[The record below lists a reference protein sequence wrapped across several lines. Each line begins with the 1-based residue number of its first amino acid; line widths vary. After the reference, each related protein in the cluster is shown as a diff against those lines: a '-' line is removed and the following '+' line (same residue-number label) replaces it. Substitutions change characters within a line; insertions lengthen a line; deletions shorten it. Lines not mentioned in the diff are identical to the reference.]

1 MFSFYE
7 KNIINIGFET
17 ESKTKSSSIKD
28 EKEIPNK
35 SNKKKKKINKIK
47 ISSISINNKNNTV
60 QDIIKDREKIYLNED
75 MNENINIFK
84 DKKSIKKNDISTQD
98 KEINFIQRFY
108 NLEEA
113 YRKNKILE
121 ELRKN
126 NELEACKINH
136 NIKTNES
143 LNNRNKK
150 FNFFYLNNTNYSNN
164 KYTNLTDRILRFNEN
179 QMVEDDYKN
188 YTASYRDKMVVDSM
202 IKLNR
207 NNIEDDSLTELKS
220 EEDSFSF
227 FDENN
232 GNNSQN
238 IKKNYAKSKF
248 NKMNMIKFNRKYNFK
263 FINNNFKKID
273 KNKNKS
279 INNNSIKKYYSKE
292 INNDIKEENNKN
304 ISIKIS
310 NNKNKELKKYFTSNK
325 EYELNIQKN
334 KNNFLI
340 KELMNKI
347 NKKKKLNLN
356 NNNFLHS
363 NININLTDYML
374 EQIPRIHKNIKNKN
388 KRYSKNKEIINKN
401 NKTLNEEYFINHILK
416 KKIHK
421 NFGIYPINKGKI
433 NYSQKISVN
442 SKNKGCIIKSY
453 NFNSLTSKNQKNRN
467 LNIPIKEINYNYEF
481 PNKNIGNNSQRTVLY
496 NNIKNKIKNDDNK
509 NYLNKILIKDNKNK
523 TLTSSFLKQNKK
535 KKNLLNKT
543 LNCNNKELNFS
554 VKNSIKKNNITKN
567 NDIQNLSYNYFK
579 NKKNLYGS
587 HIIYSPLFEEDIF
600 NYKTK
605 ENVKNYITKNNN
617 NNYINIT
624 SINNKTNKKIY
635 IKKKYNYFNIN
646 DFYNSN
652 NIYKRKKLSL
662 GKLFKPIKKLDK

>member
-47 ISSISINNKNNTV
+47 ISSISINNRNNTV

-75 MNENINIFK
+75 INENINIIK
-84 DKKSIKKNDISTQD
+84 EKKSIKRNDISTQD

-263 FINNNFKKID
+263 FINNNLKKID

-279 INNNSIKKYYSKE
+279 INNNNIKK
-292 INNDIKEENNKN
+292 I
-304 ISIKIS
+304 
-310 NNKNKELKKYFTSNK
+310 
-325 EYELNIQKN
+325 IQK
-334 KNNFLI
+334 K
-340 KELMNKI
+340 
-347 NKKKKLNLN
+347 
-356 NNNFLHS
+356 
-363 NININLTDYML
+363 
-374 EQIPRIHKNIKNKN
+374 
-388 KRYSKNKEIINKN
+388 
-401 NKTLNEEYFINHILK
+401 
-416 KKIHK
+416 
-421 NFGIYPINKGKI
+421 
-433 NYSQKISVN
+433 
-442 SKNKGCIIKSY
+442 
-453 NFNSLTSKNQKNRN
+453 
-467 LNIPIKEINYNYEF
+467 
-481 PNKNIGNNSQRTVLY
+481 
-496 NNIKNKIKNDDNK
+496 
-509 NYLNKILIKDNKNK
+509 
-523 TLTSSFLKQNKK
+523 
-535 KKNLLNKT
+535 
-543 LNCNNKELNFS
+543 
-554 VKNSIKKNNITKN
+554 
-567 NDIQNLSYNYFK
+567 
-579 NKKNLYGS
+579 
-587 HIIYSPLFEEDIF
+587 
-600 NYKTK
+600 
-605 ENVKNYITKNNN
+605 
-617 NNYINIT
+617 
-624 SINNKTNKKIY
+624 
-635 IKKKYNYFNIN
+635 
-646 DFYNSN
+646 
-652 NIYKRKKLSL
+652 
-662 GKLFKPIKKLDK
+662 